1 MQKIHEFDAIIQ
13 RVDGQERPEETGAPK
28 VRFRNAET
36 TEYRKATHD
45 DINAITDM
53 LCVLYEMNK
62 DEVLE
67 ENEQLFADANQAFF
81 LAFDGNQ
88 PVGVSHGS
96 LRREYVNGT
105 NDDLKGYLE
114 AIYVLPE
121 YRNRRIA
128 AELVKV
134 TERWM
139 GMNGCREM
147 ASDCLLE
154 NTDSYRFHLKI
165 GFEETERCIFF
176 LKTIE
181 PQDYSVSYEL
191 REVHGA
197 DEKSAICEYVL
208 RALPNWFGVEASIV
222 DYIEQVRELPF
233 IAAYDNDKAVGFIAT
248 KPHTP
253 FASEICVM
261 GILNEYHRRGIGRSL
276 VTACEKKCKE
286 NKQEFLT
293 VKTLAESRESKSY
306 EKTRLFYLS
315 MGFKPIEVFPT
326 LWHENNPCLVMIK
339 SIWVT

>member
-1 MQKIHEFDAIIQ
+1 MEKQKM
-13 RVDGQERPEETGAPK
+13 T
-28 VRFRNAET
+28 
-36 TEYRKATHD
+36 YRKAIYD
-45 DINAITDM
+45 DINAVTDM
-53 LCVLYEMNK
+53 LCILYEMEQ
-62 DEVLE
+62 DELLE
-67 ENEQLFADANQAFF
+67 ENEQLFLDANQAFF
-81 LAFDGNQ
+81 LALDNDK

-121 YRNRRIA
+121 YRLSGIA
-128 AELVKV
+128 AELVKI

-147 ASDCLLE
+147 ASDCLIE

-165 GFEETERCIFF
+165 GFEETEQCIFF

-181 PQDYSVSYEL
+181 PQDYGICHANIDL
-191 REVHGA
+191 REIHDA
-197 DEKSAICEYVL
+197 DEKSTVCEYVL

-222 DYIEQVRELPF
+222 DYVNQVRELPF
-233 IAAYDNDKAVGFIAT
+233 IAAYDGDKVVGFIAI

-261 GILNEYHRRGIGRSL
+261 GILNEYHRRGIGRIL
-276 VTACEKKCKE
+276 VTACEQRCKE
-286 NKQEFLT
+286 NKQNFLT

-315 MGFKPIEVFPT
+315 LGFKPVEVFPT
-326 LWHENNPCLVMIK
+326 LWDEDNPCLVMIK
-339 SIWVT
+339 CI